1 MKDFLR
7 KTWFFGLG
15 LLDFTTEKV
24 EALVEEMVKRGEV
37 TQQESPQ
44 AVEQIMARAQ
54 EAQQVLFDKVK
65 ELVKKSMAEMK
76 LARAADLVVAA
87 ASVGGGAVGGGGV
100 LGAASQRRRREAGGW
115 RG

>member
-1 MKDFLR
+1 MKDFWR

-44 AVEQIMARAQ
+44 AVEQIMAKAQ

-76 LARAADLVVAA
+76 LARSADLAA
-87 ASVGGGAVGGGGV
+87 LEKRVEA
-100 LGAASQRRRREAGGW
+100 LEKELQDRPELIRE
-115 RG
+115 

>member
-24 EALVEEMVKRGEV
+24 EALVEEMVKRGELN
-37 TQQESPQ
+37 QQESPQ
-44 AVEQIMARAQ
+44 AVEQIMAKAQ
-54 EAQQVLFDKVK
+54 EAQQALFDKVR

-76 LARAADLVVAA
+76 LARAADLAA
-87 ASVGGGAVGGGGV
+87 LEKRVEA
-100 LGAASQRRRREAGGW
+100 LEKELQDRPELIRE
-115 RG
+115 